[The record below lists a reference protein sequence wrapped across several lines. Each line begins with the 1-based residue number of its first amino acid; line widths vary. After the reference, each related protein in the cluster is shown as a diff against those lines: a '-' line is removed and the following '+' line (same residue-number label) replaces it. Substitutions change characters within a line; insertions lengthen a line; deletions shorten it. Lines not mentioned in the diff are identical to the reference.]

1 MARPLADLRVVDFSQ
16 YMAGPLAG
24 AKLGDLGADVIK
36 VERPIGEGGRGAAA
50 AGCRLGG
57 ESPTF
62 MSFNRSKRGVVL
74 DLKQPAGREAARR
87 LARTADVLIENF
99 RPGVMDRLGM
109 GYESLAEEAPRL
121 IYCSATGYGLGGPLS
136 DRPGQDLLVQS
147 VAGLAR
153 NTGRADDP
161 PTAAGATL
169 VDAAMANLIAF
180 GIVTALYERE
190 QTGRGRHVEVNLL
203 ASLLD
208 VMTHE
213 ITTYLNC
220 GKRPER
226 SADGIAHVYLAA
238 PYGIYETSDSFLA
251 IAQTPLPKLA
261 ALIDRPDLAEFRTI
275 EDAYRNRD
283 AVCRTLTEVFRERTT
298 EAWLD
303 LLLPAGI
310 WIGPV
315 LDFDG
320 LFATG
325 HPQVAGMI
333 ATFDHPSA
341 GRVQVP
347 GPPVRFDSEAVT
359 ELRPPPLLGQ
369 DTAEILGEVGYSPAE
384 IDELVA
390 SGAAAVHE
398 AGAVRR
404 HEGIAA
410 EAT

>member
-1 MARPLADLRVVDFSQ
+1 MGQPLAGLRVVDFSQ
-16 YMAGPLAG
+16 YMAGPLA
-24 AKLGDLGADVIK
+24 ACKLGDLGADVIK
-36 VERPIGEGGRGAAA
+36 IERPDGEGGRGAAA

-74 DLKQPAGREAARR
+74 DLKEPAGREAARR

-99 RPGVMDRLGM
+99 RPGVMQRLGM
-109 GYESLAEEAPRL
+109 GYDSLAEEAPRL
-121 IYCSATGYGLGGPLS
+121 VYCSATGYGLGGPLS
-136 DRPGQDLLVQS
+136 NRPGQDLLVQS
-147 VAGLAR
+147 VGGLAR
-153 NTGRADDP
+153 NTGRAGDP

-180 GIVTALYERE
+180 GVMTALYERE
-190 QTGRGRHVEVNLL
+190 QTGHGRHVEVNLL

-208 VMTHE
+208 IMTHE

-226 SADGIAHVYLAA
+226 SENGIAHVYLAA

-251 IAQTPLPKLA
+251 IAQTPLTKLA
-261 ALIDRPDLAEFRTI
+261 GLIDRPELAEVRTI

-283 AVCRTLTEVFRERTT
+283 AVCRTLTDVFRERTT
-298 EAWLD
+298 QAWLD

-325 HPQVAGMI
+325 HPQAAGMI
-333 ATFDHPSA
+333 AQFDHPSA
-341 GRVQVP
+341 GRVHVP
-347 GPPVRFDSEAVT
+347 GPPVRFDSQAIT

-369 DTAEILGEVGYSPAE
+369 DTVEVLGQIGYSPAE
-384 IDELVA
+384 IDALVA

-398 AGAVRR
+398 AGWVAPPERL
-404 HEGIAA
+404 AA